1 MQITARIAGHGEVP
15 LLVDLMEEF
24 YAESGYALDR
34 EWARASFRH
43 FLSDPSLGR
52 AWVLFDGAKPA
63 GYVVLTVRFAM
74 EYGGLEGFIDDLYV
88 RPAYRRHGIARHA
101 LNTLFEECRRRGI
114 RAVQVE
120 VGRGNAAANALY
132 ASFNLRPRDDDRVT
146 LVTTLH
152 DRPEEPEGSGKGDG
166 VGC

>member
-1 MQITARIAGHGEVP
+1 MQITARIAGHGEIP

-34 EWARASFRH
+34 EWSRASFRH

-52 AWVLFDGAKPA
+52 TWVLFDGTEPA

-74 EYGGLEGFIDDLYV
+74 EYGGLEGFIDDLFV
-88 RPAYRRHGIARHA
+88 RPAHRRRGIAQHA
-101 LNTLFEECRRRGI
+101 INTLLDECRRRGI
-114 RAVQVE
+114 RALQVE
-120 VGRGNAAANALY
+120 VDRDNAAAYALY

-146 LVTTLH
+146 LVTTLY
-152 DRPEEPEGSGKGDG
+152 DRHEESPASLKGG
-166 VGC
+166 NVGC